1 MIERGLVATYK
12 GTNIILIPE
21 NEYSN
26 ENAKKD
32 IIYVLKNEMKTEW
45 IMIKNKF
52 IIGVMKSNGE
62 MKIFDNKNLT
72 EDDLKKIGVASQ
84 LKGSII
90 KELVF

>member
-1 MIERGLVATYK
+1 MIEKGIVATYK
-12 GTNIILIPE
+12 GTNIILISE

-32 IIYVLKNEMKTEW
+32 IIYVLKSEMKTEW

-72 EDDLKKIGVASQ
+72 ENDLKKIGVVSQ
-84 LKGSII
+84 LKGSIV